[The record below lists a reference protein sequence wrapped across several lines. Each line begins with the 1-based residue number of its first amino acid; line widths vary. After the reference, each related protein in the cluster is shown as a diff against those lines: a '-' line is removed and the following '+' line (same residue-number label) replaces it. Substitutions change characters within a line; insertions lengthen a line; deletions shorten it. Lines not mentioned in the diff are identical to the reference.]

1 MVPGVSLRPLL
12 LPPMAAG
19 LPALRGLP
27 PAARGAGAVG
37 VGVGRGQARKKKSA
51 WALLYLRES
60 QGEDSL
66 ICIGFGRLQVVTI
79 TTN

>member
-1 MVPGVSLRPLL
+1 MSLRPLL
-12 LPPMAAG
+12 SPPKAAG
-19 LPALRGLP
+19 LPALRDLP
-27 PAARGAGAVG
+27 PAALGGTS
-37 VGVGRGQARKKKSA
+37 QKKKTSA
-51 WALLYLRES
+51 WALLYLRDS